1 MFCMMKVS
9 SYAVLALVLTFTA
22 SYDVAYVVFMLITLL
37 GAFLASRIND
47 TPKDERGQ
55 ARGRGGG
62 PSAWRSSGTVT
73 KEQSED
79 RGTAEAFCLCG
90 PFSE

>member
-1 MFCMMKVS
+1 MKVS

-47 TPKDERGQ
+47 TPKDERGK
-55 ARGRGGG
+55 R
-62 PSAWRSSGTVT
+62 T
-73 KEQSED
+73 EEEED
-79 RGTAEAFCLCG
+79 RLPGAAAEL
-90 PFSE
+90 